1 MGIAMESIN
10 YALLKNARLLTPRG
24 IESGS
29 LLMGCGKI
37 LATGHDLSAPRNSPC
52 HIVDARKQLLLPGIV
67 DQHVHLTGG
76 GGEDGFHTR
85 TPEVMLS
92 QLLKAGITSVMGL
105 LGTDGATRHVASL
118 FAKVQG
124 LRNEGISAWMLTG
137 SYEVPTVT
145 LTGSVRDDIAFLEP
159 VLGVKTA
166 ISDHRSSFPTCQE
179 LIRLASQ
186 ARSAALLS
194 RKAGL
199 VVMHLGN
206 AGSALE
212 PLEEVLNHCNV
223 PISHFLPTHVN
234 RQQPLWEHALM
245 LAGTRHIN
253 LDITSGINPEL
264 GARGAVKPSQAILE
278 ARERNIPLAQL
289 TLSSDGNGS
298 IPAFDE
304 QGNLDGLTVAG
315 FSSLLNEVRDLLADL
330 PLDAVWPLV
339 SSNVAQ
345 RLKLHHKGALH
356 AGNDA
361 DILLMND
368 SMEIES
374 VWANGRLML
383 DNRTVQVK
391 GTFE

>member
-1 MGIAMESIN
+1 MMESIN
-10 YALLKNARLLTPRG
+10 YTLLKNSRLLTDRG

-29 LLMGCGKI
+29 LLVGCGKI
-37 LATGHDLSAPRNSPC
+37 LATGDNLSAPLNAPC
-52 HIVDARKQLLLPGIV
+52 HIVDVKKRLLLPGII
-67 DQHVHLTGG
+67 DQHVHLIGG

-85 TPEVMLS
+85 TPEVTLS
-92 QLLKAGITSVMGL
+92 QLLKSGVTSVMGL
-105 LGTDGATRHVASL
+105 LGTDGVTRHVASL

-186 ARSAALLS
+186 ARAAALLS
-194 RKAGL
+194 RKPGL

-206 AGSALE
+206 ASSALE
-212 PLEEVLNHCNV
+212 PLEEVLNNCDV
-223 PISHFLPTHVN
+223 PASHFLPTHVN
-234 RQQPLWEHALM
+234 RQQRLWEHALK
-245 LAGTRHIN
+245 LASTRNVN

-278 ARERNIPLAQL
+278 ARERGISPTQL

-304 QGNLDGLTVAG
+304 QGNLSGLTVAG
-315 FSSLLNEVRDLLADL
+315 FSSLLDEVRDLLDDL
-330 PLDAVWPLV
+330 PLEYVWPLV
-339 SSNVAQ
+339 SSNVAR
-345 RLKLHHKGALH
+345 RLKLHHKGALQV
-356 AGNDA
+356 GSDA

-374 VWANGRLML
+374 LWANGRLML
-383 DNRTVQVK
+383 HANTLQVK